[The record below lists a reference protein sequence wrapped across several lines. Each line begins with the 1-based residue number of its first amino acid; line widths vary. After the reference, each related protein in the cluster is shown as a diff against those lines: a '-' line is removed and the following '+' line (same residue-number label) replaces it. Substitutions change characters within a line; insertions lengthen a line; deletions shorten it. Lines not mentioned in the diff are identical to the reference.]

1 MEKKGMES
9 ERHSPQWGKK
19 RQLHTAPA
27 SRLHTAATVVLY
39 RCHGSS
45 MTENRVTGA
54 WGRIPAAPEKL
65 QGFEFLCVSQKDC
78 MLYYRPI
85 ECILW

>member
-1 MEKKGMES
+1 MVETGVES
-9 ERHSPQWGKK
+9 ERHSPQWGKNGNCI
-19 RQLHTAPA
+19 QLQP
-27 SRLHTAATVVLY
+27 LHTAATVVLY